1 MPDNEATG
9 AGTAAP
15 APSTSPSVPRR
26 VAWLTI
32 SLLFVG
38 WIVNYIDTFTIT
50 VALPSI
56 GQTLTLDKT
65 QQGLVLTVFFF
76 TYTLCQIPG
85 GMLADRIGSRKAL
98 TLALIAWAVFT
109 ALTGLVSNY
118 GTLLLVRGLYG
129 VAAAM
134 FPGGVAK
141 AISERTSP
149 KQRMTAN
156 GVVLT
161 ANAIGSGL
169 APLIA
174 APTILHIGWRH
185 SFVAVA
191 GLGIVMA
198 ALIWFLLPRPVLSA
212 DPGTAAAPAGPAVRL
227 GRILRSPAIWLC
239 GLAFFGFD
247 LVGWGLV
254 SWAPS
259 YLLDSRGIGLAQT
272 GVLVAIPWFI
282 AAASTVVGGVL
293 FDRFFHDKP
302 RLLIVPS
309 MAATAILLWFML
321 NASSTGA
328 FVTYESIAMAFMWL
342 SFMPIFGLPL
352 RLLRGQVAG
361 LANSTVNFGGQVAGT
376 LAPIAMGWLAQQY
389 SFGAAF
395 ALLLAGAVVGALA
408 SIWIPQRPVD
418 FAKTLPAEALAVT
431 E

>member
-1 MPDNEATG
+1 MLDNEAT
-9 AGTAAP
+9 AA
-15 APSTSPSVPRR
+15 AATSAATVPRR

-32 SLLFVG
+32 ALLFAG

-85 GMLADRIGSRKAL
+85 GMLADRIGSRRAL

-118 GTLLLVRGLYG
+118 SLLLVVRGLYG
-129 VAAAM
+129 IAAAM
-134 FPGGVAK
+134 FPGAVAK

-149 KQRMTAN
+149 AQRMTAN

-169 APLIA
+169 APLVA
-174 APTILHIGWRH
+174 APTILAIGWRH

-198 ALIWFLLPRPVLSA
+198 ALIWFLLPRPKVSA
-212 DPGTAAAPAGPAVRL
+212 GGDETATAGGPAVRL
-227 GRILRSPAIWLC
+227 GRVLRSPAIWLC

-247 LVGWGLV
+247 LVGWGLI

-282 AAASTVVGGVL
+282 AAASTVIGGVL
-293 FDRFFHDKP
+293 FDRYFHDKP

-309 MAATAILLWFML
+309 MVATAVLLWFML

-328 FVTYESIAMAFMWL
+328 FVTFESIAMAFMWL

-395 ALLLAGAVVGALA
+395 ALLLAGAAVGALA
-408 SIWIPQRPVD
+408 SIWIPQRPAD
-418 FAKTLPAEALAVT
+418 FASTLPAEALASA